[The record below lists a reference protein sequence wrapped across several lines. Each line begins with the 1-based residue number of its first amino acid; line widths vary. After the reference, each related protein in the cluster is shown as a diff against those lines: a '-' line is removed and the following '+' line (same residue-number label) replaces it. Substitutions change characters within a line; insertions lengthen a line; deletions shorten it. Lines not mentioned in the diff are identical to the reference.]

1 MAANDGRDLVLKLGA
16 VDSSPVT
23 IAAARTHSFAIANEI
38 VDITNKDSN
47 AFRTLLEGA
56 GTKALT
62 LEIEGVL
69 NKGGGAVTNFIQNAI
84 NNSIDIYSLF
94 FNDGFTL
101 EGSFQIESYS
111 IAGDHNTEQTFT
123 ATLQSSGAY
132 ILTEA

>member
-1 MAANDGRDLVLKLGA
+1 MAANDGRDLVLKFGA
-16 VDSSPVT
+16 VAGSPVT
-23 IAAARTHSFAIANEI
+23 IAAGRTNSFAIANEV

-56 GTKALT
+56 GTKSLT

-69 NKGGGAVTNFIQNAI
+69 DKSSSADEFLLKAN

-94 FNDGFTL
+94 FNDGNTL
-101 EGSFQIESYS
+101 EGQFQIESFS

-132 ILTEA
+132 TLVQA

>member
-16 VDSSPVT
+16 VAASPVT
-23 IAAARTHSFAIANEI
+23 IAAARTNSFAIANEV

-69 NKGGGAVTNFIQNAI
+69 DKSSSADEFLLNAN
-84 NNSIDIYSLF
+84 NNSIDTYSLF
-94 FNDGFTL
+94 FNNGNTL
-101 EGSFQIESYS
+101 EGQFQVESFS
-111 IAGDHNTEQTFT
+111 ISGDHNTEQTFT

-132 ILTEA
+132 TLVQA

>member
-16 VDSSPVT
+16 VAGSPVT
-23 IAAARTHSFAIANEI
+23 IAAARTNSFAIANEV

-56 GTKALT
+56 GTKSLT

-69 NKGGGAVTNFIQNAI
+69 DKSSSADEFLLKAN

-94 FNDGFTL
+94 FNDGNTL
-101 EGSFQIESYS
+101 EGQFQIESFS

-132 ILTEA
+132 TLVQA